1 MSYTQID
8 RNMVV
13 DFAPAPSTSSAP
25 TYRVYSSTPMIMDV
39 KAVEYLYGAESVSDG
54 DSTYTFT
61 NDSTRLQPIMMKTL
75 IDSGGNDT
83 IDASNQSRANTINLN
98 PGTFSTIGLYTG
110 GLSKL
115 VTGSQPEA
123 LRHLLFKRFLH
134 FMITRQNQRRTAVI
148 ALLMLIERRFTQG
161 RIIWRLRTTPRD

>member
-1 MSYTQID
+1 
-8 RNMVV
+8 
-13 DFAPAPSTSSAP
+13 
-25 TYRVYSSTPMIMDV
+25 MDV

-98 PGTFSTIGLYTG
+98 QTFSTIGLYT
-110 GLSKL
+110 
-115 VTGSQPEA
+115 EA
-123 LRHLLFKRFLH
+123 EQISYWQSARGFTPSLFKRFT
-134 FMITRQNQRRTAVI
+134 FYDNQAKSASTAVI
-148 ALLMLIERRFTQG
+148 ASLMLIERRFTQE
-161 RIIWRLRTTPRD
+161 IIWDCAQRPD